1 MATVAALSCLLTALP
16 GCVVHSIDPEAKPSV
31 VENGEDE
38 KTSGFV
44 HAEKPAAKRET
55 SGIWW
60 RNFQDRG
67 LDDLIETALAENPDV
82 RAVGR
87 RIDQANAKLVQAG
100 ATLFPQVDGS
110 GEFQSRWDDS
120 GVRGDNAT
128 LGLHLDWELDV
139 WGRIRSGQSARKEE
153 ATAAFE
159 DWQASRL
166 LLTGAVAEAW
176 FELSEQRG
184 QLELVGEQIK
194 VNRTLLELI
203 RLRFGQGQSSVIDVL
218 QQQEQLESTEALV
231 PDIEARIGALELVID
246 TLTGQLPGS
255 GTRFSKAADLSAPP
269 RSPRTGYPSELL
281 EERPDLRARRARILA
296 LDHEVGEAIAD
307 CLPRFSL
314 GGSTAL
320 AGTPSLDRLVGD
332 AIAGAVGPILDGG
345 NRKAEVTRRRS
356 RVAEELDRYTA
367 EYLEA
372 VRETETALLVES
384 RLAERIRRQETQLVT
399 ARRLL
404 AELRNRYGQ
413 GVPDYLPVLDALSK
427 VQELERDLLTSRRE
441 RFSARVSLHRA
452 LGGPMP
458 TLNR

>member
-1 MATVAALSCLLTALP
+1 M
-16 GCVVHSIDPEAKPSV
+16 
-31 VENGEDE
+31 
-38 KTSGFV
+38 
-44 HAEKPAAKRET
+44 
-55 SGIWW
+55 
-60 RNFQDRG
+60 
-67 LDDLIETALAENPDV
+67 
-82 RAVGR
+82 
-87 RIDQANAKLVQAG
+87 
-100 ATLFPQVDGS
+100 
-110 GEFQSRWDDS
+110 
-120 GVRGDNAT
+120 
-128 LGLHLDWELDV
+128 
-139 WGRIRSGQSARKEE
+139 
-153 ATAAFE
+153 
-159 DWQASRL
+159 
-166 LLTGAVAEAW
+166 
-176 FELSEQRG
+176 
-184 QLELVGEQIK
+184 
-194 VNRTLLELI
+194 
-203 RLRFGQGQSSVIDVL
+203 IDVL